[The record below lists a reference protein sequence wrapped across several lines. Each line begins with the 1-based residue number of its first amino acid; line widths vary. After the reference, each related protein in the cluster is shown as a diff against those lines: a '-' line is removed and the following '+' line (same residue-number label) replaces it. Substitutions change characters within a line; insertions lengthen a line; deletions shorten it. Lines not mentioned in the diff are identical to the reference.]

1 MRWAVLLILAVTEM
15 FTKKI
20 GDHVNYVWRKNSY
33 MTETGLHNPIDFLLT
48 LNIGHSISTPFLTK
62 VVKW

>member
-20 GDHVNYVWRKNSY
+20 GDHVNYVGERI
-33 MTETGLHNPIDFLLT
+33 PI
-48 LNIGHSISTPFLTK
+48 
-62 VVKW
+62 